1 MLYMFGFQRVGVVV
15 SDLYFIDPEPSH
27 GQEGA
32 ERGVRLEVRLL
43 DQGTASGSIYASRPI
58 SVDRP
63 VWRVDLLE
71 TADGPAGTF
80 NRTHHH
86 SAFRGWEP
94 SERVFDTALSAQPV
108 EWLGAALSDPPTLL
122 RNSGISPDEV
132 GPDDARQLREAV
144 PDILDT
150 VRRLLA
156 RVHAGE
162 LATVPDREMAVARIS
177 WL

>member
-15 SDLYFIDPEPSH
+15 SDLYFIDPEPSD

-43 DQGTASGSIYASRPI
+43 EQGTASGSIYASRPI

-63 VWRVDLLE
+63 VWRADLLE
-71 TADGPAGTF
+71 TADGPGGTF
-80 NRTHHH
+80 NRAHHH
-86 SAFRGWEP
+86 PTFRGWEP
-94 SERVFDTALSAQPV
+94 SERVFDAALSARPV
-108 EWLGAALSDPPTLL
+108 EWLGAALSDLATLL
-122 RNSGISPDEV
+122 NNSGISPDDV

-144 PDILDT
+144 PDILDA

-162 LATVPDREMAVARIS
+162 LATAPDQEIAAARIS